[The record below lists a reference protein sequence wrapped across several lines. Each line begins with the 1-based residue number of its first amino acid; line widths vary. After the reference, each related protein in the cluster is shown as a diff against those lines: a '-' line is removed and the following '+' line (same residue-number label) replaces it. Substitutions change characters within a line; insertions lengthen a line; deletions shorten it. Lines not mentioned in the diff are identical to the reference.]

1 MFVVSEKNVI
11 STIGKK
17 LQVIGIITLL
27 RFLAPFEMT
36 RFFEISIYKNRLS
49 SHIITTD
56 KRHKAIVTIINDSV
70 GKLVIPADTGM
81 QGRLCYTCLNLVIFN
96 TWL

>member
-36 RFFEISIYKNRLS
+36 RFF
-49 SHIITTD
+49 
-56 KRHKAIVTIINDSV
+56 
-70 GKLVIPADTGM
+70 
-81 QGRLCYTCLNLVIFN
+81 
-96 TWL
+96 